1 MKAGLLFQMMV
12 RHTPKQQMED
22 FPGSGIWASCHFL
35 EPAQRP
41 FRGPA
46 AHSLVPFG
54 AQSEDSG
61 VLALRRAWST
71 GSPNLQGF

>member
-1 MKAGLLFQMMV
+1 MGEPMKAGLLFQMKV
-12 RHTPKQQMED
+12 GHTPEQRMED
-22 FPGSGIWASCHFL
+22 FPDSGIWASCPFL

-41 FRGPA
+41 FCGPA

-61 VLALRRAWST
+61 VLAPKKSLEPRE
-71 GSPNLQGF
+71 P